1 MKLLAVVTFTLM
13 LSGCSTL
20 GAIGSF
26 FGSDAPSVN
35 ANAQVGK
42 ENIQQVVGSQT
53 EAGGEAQVADTAN
66 RVTGTQ
72 IINQE
77 VPPWVWI
84 LMIMGWLLPSPQ
96 EIYRGIID
104 LFTLIFGKKK

>member
-1 MKLLAVVTFTLM
+1 M
-13 LSGCSTL
+13 LSSL
-20 GAIGSF
+20 L
-26 FGSDAPSVN
+26 PSPGVN
-35 ANAQVGK
+35 ANVQAGK
-42 ENIQQVVGSQT
+42 ENTQQAVVNQ
-53 EAGGEAQVADTAN
+53 ENLRAGDNAQITSADTAN
-66 RVTGTQ
+66 KVFGTQ
-72 IINQE
+72 IVNEE

>member
-35 ANAQVGK
+35 TNAQVGR
-42 ENIQQVVGSQT
+42 ENTHQIVANQT
-53 EAGGEAQVADTAN
+53 EAGGEAQVADQAN

-72 IINQE
+72 MINQ
-77 VPPWVWI
+77 
-84 LMIMGWLLPSPQ
+84 
-96 EIYRGIID
+96 
-104 LFTLIFGKKK
+104 